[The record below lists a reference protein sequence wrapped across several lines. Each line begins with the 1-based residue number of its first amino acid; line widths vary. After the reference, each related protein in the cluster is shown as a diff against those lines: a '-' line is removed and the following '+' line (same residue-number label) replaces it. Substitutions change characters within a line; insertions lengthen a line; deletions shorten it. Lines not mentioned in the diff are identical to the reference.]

1 MREEE
6 CAHLVCW
13 SRWRRWRSSGWST
26 LPPLLCSFFCFPLLS
41 LLVLETP
48 KTVATVSVTFLCL
61 CFFFCLCVSW
71 VSQSSAFSPVCSPC
85 FVTCLSVFVSGSRPL
100 FPLVSV
106 PALPPVLSC
115 FSPPCYSSSTSPSL
129 GFFVLRPALLFPCFL
144 GFSMGSAPVL
154 SSGFRSPKIPH
165 WFSFFPWFF
174 LPPLAATPSP
184 FIRPKSV
191 VTAGLLNAL

>member
-13 SRWRRWRSSGWST
+13 RRWRSSGWPT

-48 KTVATVSVTFLCL
+48 KAVATVSVTFLCL
-61 CFFFCLCVSW
+61 CSFFCLCVSW
-71 VSQSSAFSPVCSPC
+71 VSQSSALSPVRSPC

-106 PALPPVLSC
+106 PALPPVFFSC
-115 FSPPCYSSSTSPSL
+115 FSPLCYSSSTSPPL
-129 GFFVLRPALLFPCFL
+129 VFFLFFVQPCCSPVFWVFLLVLLCIFFFWVPFPPPPFPSALLC
-144 GFSMGSAPVL
+144 
-154 SSGFRSPKIPH
+154 
-165 WFSFFPWFF
+165 
-174 LPPLAATPSP
+174 
-184 FIRPKSV
+184 
-191 VTAGLLNAL
+191 LL